1 MFVIILAVEASRCAR
16 PARPERACI
25 VIHGSLQLS
34 SPKTTRLRHNLVRFT
49 NTCIIYTLIAQ
60 GFSADPSRVR
70 LKTCTQVSHLHA
82 HYIMPVF
89 KRDEL
94 LTRSLSRAVLASL
107 LRFDSWFDSKY

>member
-25 VIHGSLQLS
+25 VIHGSLS
-34 SPKTTRLRHNLVRFT
+34 SPTTTRLRHNLVRFT

-82 HYIMPVF
+82 HYITPVC

-107 LRFDSWFDSKY
+107 LGFDSKYIAGN

>member
-70 LKTCTQVSHLHA
+70 LKTFTQVIHLHA
-82 HYIMPVF
+82 HYITPVC

-107 LRFDSWFDSKY
+107 LGFDSKY